1 MLEIDEVYGFHFLGR
16 QDFQCPLDTV
26 ALMPENLMLL
36 LKLLAALYRYSSLLY
51 CLLGRRQLACS
62 ATYSTIADS
71 LRRDLAQHS
80 PLSSKLKF

>member
-1 MLEIDEVYGFHFLGR
+1 MLEIDEVYGFLLLRR
-16 QDFQCPLDTV
+16 QDLQGTLDAV
-26 ALMPENLMLL
+26 ALMPENLVLL

-62 ATYSTIADS
+62 ATYCTIADS

-80 PLSSKLKF
+80 FLVS